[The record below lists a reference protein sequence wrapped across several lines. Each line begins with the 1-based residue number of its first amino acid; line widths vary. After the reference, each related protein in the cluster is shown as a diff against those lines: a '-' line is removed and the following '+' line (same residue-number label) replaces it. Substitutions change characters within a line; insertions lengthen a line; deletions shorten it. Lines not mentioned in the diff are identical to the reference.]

1 MNFGN
6 NIKILREN
14 RKLSQKQLADSVGVT
29 QAMIC
34 QIEKNLRVPS
44 LAVGYEIAKALDVT
58 VDDLCKG
65 A

>member
-1 MNFGN
+1 MDFGN
-6 NIKILREN
+6 TIKILREN
-14 RKLSQKQLADSVGVT
+14 RKLSQKQLADTVGVT

-44 LAVGYEIAKALDVT
+44 LIVGYEIAKALNVS
-58 VDDLCKG
+58 VDELCKG

>member
-1 MNFGN
+1 MDFGN
-6 NIKILREN
+6 TIKILREN
-14 RKLSQKQLADSVGVT
+14 RKLSQKQLADTVGVT

-44 LAVGYEIAKALDVT
+44 LIVGYEIAKALNVT
-58 VDDLCKG
+58 VDELCKG

>member
-1 MNFGN
+1 MDFGN
-6 NIKILREN
+6 TIKILRKN
-14 RKLSQKQLADSVGVT
+14 RKISQKELADAVGVS

-44 LAVGYEIAKALDVT
+44 LTVGYEIAKALNVA
-58 VDDLCKG
+58 VDELCKG